1 MHTTAQ
7 PVPQTDNEVNFM
19 NTSNRN
25 LIIVALISALGAGT
39 AYAASGN
46 IYPDEVKSSSIK
58 LPKGMSEDQASLA
71 KLATIAQAQAEAAAI
86 SAQPDGK
93 VIKSKLEE
101 EHGFLVWQVDVEHG
115 TATTQFS
122 VDPGTGQIL
131 AAEEEN
137 RADDHKGDK
146 DDKK

>member
-39 AYAASGN
+39 AYAASGS

-58 LPKGMSEDQASLA
+58 LPKGTAKDQASLSA
-71 KLATIAQAQAEAAAI
+71 LATVSQAQAEAAALA
-86 SAQPDGK
+86 AQPDGK
-93 VIKSKLEE
+93 VIKSKLEKE
-101 EHGFLVWQVDVEHG
+101 DGYLVWQVDVEHG
-115 TATTQFS
+115 TTTTQFS

-131 AAEEEN
+131 AAEADEN
-137 RADDHKGDK
+137 DDEDH